1 MSDMVMRGKIV
12 DSPEGPMYIDHSADY
27 EAEEIVARW
36 RKRLVWHENRPPEH
50 YLTHLKQM
58 EILAEEAHNRLVM
71 IECFAD
77 HCAISHGFA
86 NVVADICDMFPKLV
100 FMQINKM
107 DRYNGHKMFECLKV
121 GKFRDPR
128 AAARGETRVDFC
140 VERERRSL
148 VERTELDASGTR
160 RARPARR
167 HTKYKTPTYMFFR
180 NGEQIDEVVGANQP
194 EIERIIKHID
204 WDPNAAEPDPTR
216 RRRPWARR
224 RRRRGRRPGA
234 SRARAQ
240 AARGSAWC
248 WGSY

>member
-1 MSDMVMRGKIV
+1 
-12 DSPEGPMYIDHSADY
+12 
-27 EAEEIVARW
+27 
-36 RKRLVWHENRPPEH
+36 
-50 YLTHLKQM
+50 M

-128 AAARGETRVDFC
+128 AAARGKPRFEAAS
-140 VERERRSL
+140 RESGGRSSK
-148 VERTELDASGTR
+148 TELDASGTR

-194 EIERIIKHID
+194 EIERIIKKHID
-204 WDPNAAEPDPTR
+204 WDPNAPPEPDSDSEEEATV
-216 RRRPWARR
+216 
-224 RRRRGRRPGA
+224 GA
-234 SRARAQ
+234 APEVVEDDDQ
-240 AARGSAWC
+240 E
-248 WGSY
+248 

>member
-1 MSDMVMRGKIV
+1 
-12 DSPEGPMYIDHSADY
+12 
-27 EAEEIVARW
+27 
-36 RKRLVWHENRPPEH
+36 
-50 YLTHLKQM
+50 M

-121 GKFRDPR
+121 GK
-128 AAARGETRVDFC
+128 
-140 VERERRSL
+140 
-148 VERTELDASGTR
+148 
-160 RARPARR
+160 

-194 EIERIIKHID
+194 EIERIIKKHID
-204 WDPNAAEPDPTR
+204 WDPNAPPEPDSDEEEEATV
-216 RRRPWARR
+216 
-224 RRRRGRRPGA
+224 GA
-234 SRARAQ
+234 APEVVEDDDQ
-240 AARGSAWC
+240 E
-248 WGSY
+248 

>member
-1 MSDMVMRGKIV
+1 
-12 DSPEGPMYIDHSADY
+12 
-27 EAEEIVARW
+27 
-36 RKRLVWHENRPPEH
+36 
-50 YLTHLKQM
+50 M

-128 AAARGETRVDFC
+128 AAARGETRVDFG

-148 VERTELDASGTR
+148 VERTELDASGAR

-194 EIERIIKHID
+194 EIERIIKKHID
-204 WDPNAAEPDPTR
+204 WDPNAPPEPDSDEEEEATV
-216 RRRPWARR
+216 
-224 RRRRGRRPGA
+224 GA
-234 SRARAQ
+234 APEVVEDDDQ
-240 AARGSAWC
+240 E
-248 WGSY
+248 